1 MINNGFK
8 IEEDLEKALNNSR
21 FKNLSNN
28 LKTLINQLFGNQNGS
43 AKIQCRRTDNFIKP
57 DLAITCDGKTAF
69 VSVKSGH
76 AQCVHTE
83 NTQTFIRFL
92 KSLNVTDE
100 TLKTILYFQYGD
112 GTLDGTGEKRMNY
125 HKTFNWLCD
134 RIKKANSEFECKQDV
149 VEKVLDRLLFQG
161 VDITADCADYI
172 YYGDVDFGIVVSKRQ
187 IFTHLR
193 RKSWSFYENLHIGPI
208 MLKPHARY
216 ADHAIVSDD
225 RRHQT
230 MFYWPNFS
238 ADLEYIQK
246 RYNF

>member
-8 IEEDLEKALNNSR
+8 VEEDLEKALDNVR

-28 LKTLINQLFGNQNGS
+28 LKTLIVQLFGEQSGPN
-43 AKIQCRRTDNFIKP
+43 KIQCRRTENFIKP
-57 DLAITCDGKTAF
+57 DLVISCEGKVAY

-83 NTQTFIRFL
+83 NTHTFINFL
-92 KSLNVTDE
+92 KGLNITNE
-100 TLKTILYFQYGD
+100 TIETILYFQYGD
-112 GTLDGTGEKRMNY
+112 GTLDGSGEKRMNY
-125 HKTFNWLCD
+125 HQAFNWLCE
-134 RIKKANSEFECKQDV
+134 RIKKANSEFEHKQDV
-149 VEKVLDRLLFQG
+149 VEKVVDRLLFQG

-172 YYGDVDFGIVVSKRQ
+172 YYGDVEFGILISKKQ
-187 IFTHLR
+187 VFNHLR
-193 RKSWSFYENLHIGPI
+193 RKTWSFYENLHIGPI

-216 ADHAIVSDD
+216 ADRAIVSDE

-230 MFYWPNFS
+230 MFYWPNFGV
-238 ADLEYIQK
+238 DLEYIQK